1 MPHDLLL
8 TTEIDILVLLLV
20 ACLAAIAF
28 KKIKFPYTVGLVIVG
43 LILSGLAS
51 QIEALEIV
59 NTFELSE
66 ELILFIFVPPLIFES
81 AINMDSRLLL
91 RNLAPVLMLAA
102 PGLLIST
109 AIVGS
114 LLAWLTPLSF
124 GQALLFGSLISAT
137 DPVAVIALFKEL
149 GVPKQLA
156 ILVEGESLFNDATA
170 IVAFNIIF
178 ATIAAGEVGG
188 NAIQSGAIAFLVSFL
203 GGIAIGVLFGYLMS
217 RTMNLAQE
225 NSLVLATITTIT
237 AYGAFLIAEEVF
249 AVSPVMAVVSAGLV
263 MGWHKSNRLNAEE
276 RSYLGEF
283 WEYAAFLANSLIFLL
298 VGITASSYGFFEQ
311 LGETKSLLTILGTT
325 IIVVLISRAIVVFTL
340 VPLVNLFRESK
351 ILFSYQIV
359 GYWGGLR
366 GAVCLALAL
375 SIEKEFPN
383 RDLIVILTLG
393 IALFTLLIP
402 GTTIGKLIQKLQL
415 NRPSNLDRVG
425 QALALVKAKQSALK
439 EINNLQ
445 SNPYFLAN
453 VADKFSQNCQQEV
466 DRAKESLKN
475 LRQELNLQEQD
486 IEQLVWT
493 EAIAIE
499 QQVYQELK
507 DRGFI
512 SNTVL
517 AQLTLMMNL
526 KSDAVQAGNLPPPLP
541 SVEPLEVRIG
551 NLLVNLFNGAWT
563 EQIRKNF
570 IATEYEYL
578 TFTAY
583 GCEQVPLRLKNF
595 IADTNIS
602 ERAIANCVDYYDRT
616 RQEKTAQAQAIV
628 KDSSESAT
636 AFQTKILERVSSV
649 IQNDTFEE
657 LAKQGVISQSVLA
670 QLSQTSDRDIGTK
683 LTR

>member
-28 KKIKFPYTVGLVIVG
+28 KRIKFPYTVGLVIVG

-51 QIEALEIV
+51 KIPALEVV

-81 AINMDSRLLL
+81 ALNMDSRLLL
-91 RNLAPVLMLAA
+91 RNLTPVLTLAA

-109 AIVGS
+109 AIVGFI
-114 LLAWLTPLSF
+114 LAWLTPLSL

-178 ATIAAGEVGG
+178 ATIAAGQVGSD
-188 NAIQSGAIAFLVSFL
+188 AIQSSIVSFLVSFV
-203 GGIAIGVLFGYLMS
+203 GGIAIGAVFGYLMS
-217 RTMNLAQE
+217 RTMDLAQE
-225 NSLVLATITTIT
+225 NSLVLATITTIA

-263 MGWHKSNRLNAEE
+263 VGWHKSNRMDAEE

-298 VGITASSYGFFEQ
+298 VGITASSYRFFEQ
-311 LGETKSLLTILGTT
+311 LEETRSLLTILGIT
-325 IIVVLISRAIVVFTL
+325 IITVLISRAIVVFTL

-351 ILFSYQIV
+351 IPFSYQAV
-359 GYWGGLR
+359 SYWGGLR

-415 NRPSNLDRVG
+415 NRPSNLDLVG

-445 SNPYFLAN
+445 SNPYFLL
-453 VADKFSQNCQQEV
+453 DITEDFSQKCQQEV
-466 DRAKESLKN
+466 DRAQKSLGN
-475 LRQELNLQEQD
+475 LRQELNLQPQE

-499 QQVYQELK
+499 QQVYQELQ

-526 KSDAVQAGNLPPPLP
+526 KSDAIQAGKFSPQLP

-551 NLLVNLFNGAWT
+551 NLLVNSFNGAWT
-563 EQIRKNF
+563 EQIRNNQ

-578 TFTAY
+578 TFIAY
-583 GCEQVPLRLKNF
+583 SCKQVPLRLRNL

-602 ERAIANCVDYYDRT
+602 EGAIDNCVDYYDRI
-616 RQEKTAQAQAIV
+616 RQEKIAQAQAIV
-628 KDSSESAT
+628 KDSPDSAI
-636 AFQTKILERVSSV
+636 AFQTKILERVSAV
-649 IQNDTFEE
+649 VQNNTIEE
-657 LAKQGVISQSVLA
+657 LAEQGVIVRSVADRVSQITNS
-670 QLSQTSDRDIGTK
+670 K
-683 LTR
+683 